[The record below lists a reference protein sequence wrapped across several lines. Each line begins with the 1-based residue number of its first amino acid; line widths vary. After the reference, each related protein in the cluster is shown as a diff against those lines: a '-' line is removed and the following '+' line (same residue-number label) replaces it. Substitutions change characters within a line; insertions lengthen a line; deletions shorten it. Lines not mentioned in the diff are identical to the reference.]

1 MNYAVNTLMKVNQ
14 KPLNDTYKQLSVTA
28 RANFHEECKIA
39 INDITSLF
47 ENHME
52 EIFNTMQH
60 SIQNIELFHQDS
72 VETLTTLIEENSK
85 LPAKKESNSSSNND
99 SRFFCSTFTMNT
111 HGNYDCSFPIDN
123 SHKK

>member
-1 MNYAVNTLMKVNQ
+1 
-14 KPLNDTYKQLSVTA
+14 
-28 RANFHEECKIA
+28 
-39 INDITSLF
+39 
-47 ENHME
+47 ME
-52 EIFNTMQH
+52 EIVNTMQH

-99 SRFFCSTFTMNT
+99 SRFFRSIFTMNT
-111 HGNYDCSFPIDN
+111 HGNDDCSFPIDN